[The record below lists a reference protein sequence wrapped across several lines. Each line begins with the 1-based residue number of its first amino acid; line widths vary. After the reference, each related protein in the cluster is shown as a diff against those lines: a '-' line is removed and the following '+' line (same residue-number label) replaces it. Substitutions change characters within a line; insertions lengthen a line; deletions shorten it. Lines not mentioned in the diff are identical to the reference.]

1 MLLFRKS
8 FLALIS
14 APALL
19 LAACGGPS
27 AQQGQGGAYAPEVS
41 IETIRA
47 ESVTLSATLPGRTNA
62 FRVAE
67 IRPQVSGVIAERLFT
82 EGGEVKAGAPLYQI
96 DKAPY
101 EAAYNSAVAAL
112 ARAEALA
119 VAAANKEKRFAELV
133 KSKAVSQQ
141 DYDDA
146 VAAAKQALA
155 DIGSARAARDS
166 AKIDLDRTTITSP
179 IDGRIGRTLV
189 TVGALVTANQANAL
203 AVVNQLD
210 PIYVD
215 VTQSSAEILRLKRK
229 LASGELQTVDG
240 DKLSVAL
247 TLEDGGEYDEKG
259 SLELTE
265 MSVEPST
272 GSVTMRALFP
282 NKGELLLPGMF
293 VRARI
298 IEAVR
303 DEAILVA
310 QRAVMRTPAGEAYVF
325 VVNAENKAE
334 QRLIVAERMVG
345 DKWLV
350 ADGLAP
356 GDRVIIEGFQRFRA
370 GDAVTPVD
378 SSLIAETTQ
387 SGVANTSSGGG
398 AR

>member
-1 MLLFRKS
+1 M
-8 FLALIS
+8 
-14 APALL
+14 
-19 LAACGGPS
+19 
-27 AQQGQGGAYAPEVS
+27 
-41 IETIRA
+41 
-47 ESVTLSATLPGRTNA
+47 
-62 FRVAE
+62 
-67 IRPQVSGVIAERLFT
+67 
-82 EGGEVKAGAPLYQI
+82 
-96 DKAPY
+96 
-101 EAAYNSAVAAL
+101 
-112 ARAEALA
+112 
-119 VAAANKEKRFAELV
+119 
-133 KSKAVSQQ
+133 
-141 DYDDA
+141 
-146 VAAAKQALA
+146 A

-179 IDGRIGRTLV
+179 IDGRIGRTLT

-282 NKGELLLPGMF
+282 NKSELLLPGMF

-303 DEAILVA
+303 DDAILVA

-334 QRLIVAERMVG
+334 QRMIVAERTIG

-350 ADGLAP
+350 SEGLAP
-356 GDRVIIEGFQRFRA
+356 GDRVIVEGFQRFRG

-387 SGVANTSSGGG
+387 SGAANTSSGGG